1 MKKILT
7 FAAAVLFAASA
18 MAQQAQPLPVD
29 PAVRIGH
36 LDNGLTYYIRHHE
49 EPKGQANFYIA
60 QKVGSILEDE
70 EQRGLAHF
78 LEHMCFNGTEHFPG
92 NNVIKYCES
101 IGVKFGENLNA
112 YTSIDETVYN
122 IDNVPVATTPSAID
136 SCLWILHDWADGL
149 LLEADDIDHERGVIH
164 EEWRSRMN
172 QAQMRMYEK
181 ILPEM
186 FPGNKYGERL
196 PIGLMSV
203 VDNFPYQVLR
213 DYYEKW
219 YRPDQQ
225 GIIVVGDVDVDEI
238 EAKIKT
244 IFGTIAKPE
253 NPAERYYVQI
263 EDNAEPIV
271 TIASDKEQPY
281 ALSYIFC
288 KHEAYPEEM
297 KNDLNY
303 FLYDYALSAAR
314 IMAQARIQEML
325 QSPEPPFIDAAVG
338 NDIFFIAK
346 TKEAWTG
353 TVASNDTD
361 MLKALT
367 TLYREMLR
375 VVRNGFTASEYERAK
390 ADIIA
395 SYERA
400 YNMRDKVKSSQY
412 CSEYVQNFVNGEPII
427 SLEDNLALI
436 QQIAPAIP
444 VEIVNQIVSSL
455 VGEGNLAVACMLP
468 EKEGVVYPTVD
479 EIKAAL
485 AAVEAEDIQPYV
497 DTVSDEPL
505 ISELPA
511 KGSVL
516 KSKDDKFGYRKY
528 SLSNG
533 ATLYFK
539 QTDFNADQIILHSFS
554 RGGTS
559 IYPESM
565 SPVLK
570 TVGEL
575 MNLGGVGAFSNTN
588 LNKVLAGKM
597 VGVSPYINTYE
608 EGITATSTP
617 KDIET
622 MLQLCYL
629 YFTAQR
635 SDDDAFASWKTRARA
650 LALNRASQPMSAF
663 QDTLTLTIYDHP
675 ERASELTVEEI
686 DGMDY
691 PQAMQIARERFAGA
705 DDFTFIVT
713 GNIDEATLLPL
724 VEQYIASLPS
734 AGKKEKE
741 DGKILNFNKGQIS
754 NQFDREM
761 EIPMVTTCY
770 LDSGKAKFNL
780 KNSVAYDAA
789 LNALTNVLLEEI
801 REKEGGTYSIS
812 ANGTMS
818 GSPEEEAYCQ
828 IAYQS
833 DPDKYEYLNNRVLE
847 IVDEFAQSGPTQE
860 NLDKAKEFFLKNYQE
875 NLRENNYWTNA
886 LKSYIKTGTDVC
898 TDFEKTVTN
907 LDIKTVKKV
916 FNSIY
921 KQGNHSEIIMKGVPQ
936 TPAQ

>member
-1 MKKILT
+1 MKKLVSM
-7 FAAAVLFAASA
+7 AAALFIAVSA

-60 QKVGSILEDE
+60 QKVGSILEE
-70 EQRGLAHF
+70 EDQRGLAHF

-122 IDNVPVATTPSAID
+122 IDNVPVATAPSAID

-172 QAQMRMYEK
+172 EAQLRMYEK

-186 FPGNKYGERL
+186 YPGNKYGERM

-203 VDNFPYQVLR
+203 VDNFPYQALR

-225 GIIVVGDVDVDEI
+225 GIIVVGDIDVDAV
-238 EAKIKT
+238 EAKIKD

-271 TIASDKEQPY
+271 TMATDKEQPY
-281 ALSYIFC
+281 AISYIFC
-288 KHEAYPEEM
+288 KHDAYPEEL

-303 FLYDYALSAAR
+303 FLYDYALTAAQ
-314 IMAQARIQEML
+314 IMMNSRIQEML
-325 QSPEPPFIDAAVG
+325 QSPEPPFVQASIG
-338 NDIFFIAK
+338 NDIFFLAK

-353 TVASNDTD
+353 VVVSTEND
-361 MLKALT
+361 MLNALT

-375 VVRNGFTASEYERAK
+375 SVRGGFTAGEYERAK

-395 SYERA
+395 SYESI
-400 YNMRDKVKSSQY
+400 YNMRDKIKSAEY
-412 CSEYVQNFVNGEPII
+412 CSDYVNNFINGEPVV
-427 SLEDNLALI
+427 SVEDNFALI
-436 QQIAPAIP
+436 QQVAPAIP
-444 VEIVNQIVSSL
+444 VEVVNQIVASL
-455 VGEGNLAVACMLP
+455 VGEGNLVVSCMLP
-468 EKEGVVYPTVD
+468 EKEGVKYPSSD

-485 AAVEAEDIQPYV
+485 ASVAAEDIEPYV

-516 KSKDDKFGYRKY
+516 KAKDDKFGYRKY

-539 QTDFNADQIILHSFS
+539 QTDFNADEIRLNAFS

-559 IYPESM
+559 LYPESL

-570 TVGEL
+570 VTDEL
-575 MNLGGVGAFSNTN
+575 MTIGGVGAFNSIDLT
-588 LNKVLAGKM
+588 KVLAGKM
-597 VGVSPYINTYE
+597 VSADPYIENFE
-608 EGITATSTP
+608 EGLNASSTP
-617 KDIET
+617 KDVET
-622 MLQLCYL
+622 MFQLCYL
-629 YFTAQR
+629 FFTAPR
-635 SDDDAFASWKTRARA
+635 ADEDAFASWKNRVRAVYA
-650 LALNRASQPMSAF
+650 NREAQPMSAF
-663 QDTLTLTIYDHP
+663 QDTLSLTIYNRPD
-675 ERASELTVEEI
+675 RVKELTLAEI
-686 DGMDY
+686 EGIDY
-691 PQAMQIARERFAGA
+691 TKAMQIARERFAGA

-713 GNIDEATLLPL
+713 GNIDEATLIPL

-741 DGKILNFNKGQIS
+741 DNKIFDFVKGQVS
-754 NQFDREM
+754 NNFDKEM
-761 EIPMVTTCY
+761 EIPMVTTCF
-770 LDSGKAKFNL
+770 LDSGKAKYTL

-789 LNALTNVLLEEI
+789 LNALSNVLLEEI
-801 REKEGGTYSIS
+801 REKEGGTYSIG
-812 ANGTMS
+812 AYGTMT
-818 GSPEEEAYCQ
+818 GTPLQEAYCQ

-833 DPDKYEYLNNRVLE
+833 DPDKYEYLNGRVLE
-847 IVDEFAQSGPTQE
+847 IVDEFSQDGPTQE

-875 NLRENNYWTNA
+875 NLRENSYWSSII
-886 LKSYIKTGTDVC
+886 KEYIQTGTDFS
-898 TDFEKTVTN
+898 TDFEKTVSG

-921 KQGNHSEIIMKGVPQ
+921 KQGNHAEVIMKGVPQ
-936 TPAQ
+936 THAQ